1 MPEFSKQEHDPLVI
15 NTHNPHLRA
24 YFESYEKGGRKYE
37 NGEEELDPVREEIMQ
52 YFTIPI
58 DEQHMFII
66 DNDMVDT
73 PRHRRAWTVLVREEN
88 GERKAFYADGRVGH
102 AVLLRR
108 LYNEHKVL
116 PDDDK
121 NTAYHGFLDDAGFED
136 MPTVQERLEKAG
148 GPTTWFIRD
157 TVSPS

>member
-1 MPEFSKQEHDPLVI
+1 MGELPGQERDPIII
-15 NTHNPHLRA
+15 NTHNPRLRA
-24 YFESYEKGGRKYE
+24 YFENYERTGRKFE
-37 NGEEELDPVREEIMQ
+37 NGEEELDEIREDIARHFNIPVDEE
-52 YFTIPI
+52 
-58 DEQHMFII
+58 HMFII
-66 DNDMVDT
+66 DNEKIT
-73 PRHRRAWTVLVREEN
+73 NHRHRRAWTVLVREEN

-102 AVLLRR
+102 AVLLRH

-136 MPTVQERLEKAG
+136 MPEIQKRLQEAG

-157 TVSPS
+157 TVSPG